1 MFLAILTLLVALGL
15 SGCSAYFS
23 VMGLSAI
30 FSGSYYSILI
40 LGSTLE
46 IAKLISTS
54 WLYNNWQTANKLLRA
69 YLLTATII
77 LMIIT
82 SMGVFGYLSK
92 AHLEQ
97 GTTAGQAIDRISYID
112 QSIES
117 RKSEV
122 EQARTT
128 MKQLDLVIDQALL
141 KGKSEQTAQAANWLR
156 GTQKKERD
164 TLTEIIE
171 KRTSEIRKFQEEK
184 APLTAEIRK
193 LEVEMGPLKYV
204 AELIYGDKSKDNF
217 DKSVRWCIL
226 AIVFV
231 FDPLAVLLLIAANSN
246 LKRKDSETSDDNS
259 TPITPEI
266 RTIEKII
273 DRPVEVIK
281 EVEKLIHVPME
292 VEILKE
298 VFKDRLVYVNESD
311 TTDGKY
317 YYAIGQI
324 GFGTTFPD
332 KKHLSKYFIRIDS
345 NPIKVYEHSDIE
357 WILVDQTVLDRENID
372 MYILYVIDQIGI
384 GKIKL
389 NDLTEF
395 EIGKVEEKL
404 KQHVSHNIS

>member
-40 LGSTLE
+40 LGSILE

-97 GTTAGQAIDRISYID
+97 GTNAGQAVDRISYID

-117 RKSEV
+117 RKIEV

-128 MKQLDLVIDQALL
+128 LKQLDFVIDQALL
-141 KGKSEQTAQAANWLR
+141 KGKSEQTAQSANWLR

-164 TLTEIIE
+164 ALAEIIE

-184 APLTAEIRK
+184 APLIAEIRK

-231 FDPLAVLLLIAANSN
+231 FDPLAILLLIAANSN
-246 LKRKDSETSDDNS
+246 LNKKDSSINAAS
-259 TPITPEI
+259 TIEPEI
-266 RTIEKII
+266 QTVERII
-273 DRPVEVIK
+273 DRPIEVIK
-281 EVEKLIHVPME
+281 EVEKLIHVPIE
-292 VEILKE
+292 VEIFKE
-298 VFKDRLVYVNESD
+298 VFKDRLVYVNESSIN
-311 TTDGKY
+311 DGKY

-345 NPIKVYEHSDIE
+345 NPTQVYEHSDID

-372 MYILYVIDQIGI
+372 MYILYLIDQIGI

-395 EIGKVEEKL
+395 EVGKVEEKL